1 MEKVIVYSKPVS
13 PVTEAYRA
21 LCLNLL
27 ASLGDKKV
35 IEVTGVTTNSNSGEV
50 VANLAVAAAQTGK
63 NILVMDCNF
72 RKPMQHEVYGLQ
84 NNGIAEVLRSNVDFH
99 DFVQATVQPNL
110 QLLAAGTAEAEPAA
124 ILQSAELQQ
133 TIETARNEY
142 DLVLLDVPA
151 AGETTDAV
159 LLGTKTDG
167 TILVV
172 ANKTDKAENVQ
183 KVKEMLTQAGITIIG
198 SILNKAE
205 EVLLNL

>member
-72 RKPMQHEVYGLQ
+72 RKPMQQEVYGLQ